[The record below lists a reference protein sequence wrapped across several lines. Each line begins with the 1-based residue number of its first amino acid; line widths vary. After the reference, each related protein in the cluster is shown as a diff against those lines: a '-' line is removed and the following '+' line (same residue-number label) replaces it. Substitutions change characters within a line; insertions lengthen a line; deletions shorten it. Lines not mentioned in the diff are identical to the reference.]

1 MRTFSQVTEETEERV
16 ENVLQDLFWKL
27 VELRVCSSSPGLGH
41 GPCHGKKKD
50 RMICFESW
58 SSFGYDHYVMV
69 IAMGIGHWAMAFG
82 NGIGHWAL
90 GKNVV
95 NKKKEYIFIG
105 SLRSFW
111 YNIPPFGSVPWQMD
125 GHIIF

>member
-1 MRTFSQVTEETEERV
+1 
-16 ENVLQDLFWKL
+16 
-27 VELRVCSSSPGLGH
+27 
-41 GPCHGKKKD
+41 
-50 RMICFESW
+50 MICFESW

-95 NKKKEYIFIG
+95 NKKKEYISIG

-111 YNIPPFGSVPWQMD
+111 YNIPPFGRGCLGRGKVNETRRSE
-125 GHIIF
+125 